1 MKFQVFDFVTPMLDP
16 EKNEEYCYSIVLL
29 IMIFIFFPPF
39 VPLGFLPWEIWAIF
53 PGESQL

>member
-29 IMIFIFFPPF
+29 IMIFIFFPLF

-53 PGESQL
+53 AGESQL